1 MDTKR
6 ISKLSMLLALSLVLS
21 LVESYIP
28 ILNGVIPGFKVGF
41 ANIVVLFALYNLSFR
56 EAISLSILRVFI
68 MGILRTGL
76 FSITFTFSL
85 AGALLS
91 VVAMFLA
98 KNYTKLSIVGVSIIG
113 AIFHSIGQ
121 IIIAIIFLSNI
132 NILYYLPVLLISS
145 LVTGILVGMC
155 SDKLISYYNKIYV

>member
-6 ISKLSMLLALSLVLS
+6 ISKLSMFLALSLVLS
-21 LVESYIP
+21 LVENYIP
-28 ILNGVIPGFKVGF
+28 ILNGIIPGFKVGF

-113 AIFHSIGQ
+113 AIFHSIGE
-121 IIIAIIFLSNI
+121 IVIAMLFLSNT
-132 NILYYLPVLLISS
+132 NIVYYLPILLVVSLLTGS
-145 LVTGILVGMC
+145 LVGIIT
-155 SDKLISYYNKIYV
+155 DKILKYYDNY

>member
-28 ILNGVIPGFKVGF
+28 ILNGIIPGFKVGF
-41 ANIVVLFALYNLSFR
+41 TNIVVLFALYNLSFR

-91 VVAMFLA
+91 VVAMLLT
-98 KNYTKLSIVGVSIIG
+98 KNYTKLSIVGVSIVG
-113 AIFHSIGQ
+113 AIFHSIGE
-121 IIIAIIFLSNI
+121 IVIAMLFLSNT
-132 NILYYLPVLLISS
+132 NIVYYLPILLVVSLLTGS
-145 LVTGILVGMC
+145 LVGIIT
-155 SDKLISYYNKIYV
+155 DKILKYYDNY

>member
-28 ILNGVIPGFKVGF
+28 ILNGAIIRFQVGF

-113 AIFHSIGQ
+113 AIFHSIGE
-121 IIIAIIFLSNI
+121 IVIAMLFLSNT
-132 NILYYLPVLLISS
+132 NIVYYLPILLLVSLLTGS
-145 LVTGILVGMC
+145 LVGIIT
-155 SDKLISYYNKIYV
+155 DKILKYYDNY

>member
-28 ILNGVIPGFKVGF
+28 ILNGIIPGFKVGF
-41 ANIVVLFALYNLSFR
+41 SNIVVLFALYNLSFR

-113 AIFHSIGQ
+113 AIFHSIGE
-121 IIIAIIFLSNI
+121 IVIAMLFLSNT
-132 NILYYLPVLLISS
+132 NIVYYLPILLVVSLLTGS
-145 LVTGILVGMC
+145 LVGIIT
-155 SDKLISYYNKIYV
+155 DKILKYYDNY

>member
-28 ILNGVIPGFKVGF
+28 ILNGIIPGFKAGF

-113 AIFHSIGQ
+113 AIFHSIGE
-121 IIIAIIFLSNI
+121 IVIAMLFLSNT
-132 NILYYLPVLLISS
+132 NIVYYLPILLVVS
-145 LVTGILVGMC
+145 LLTGYLVGIIT
-155 SDKLISYYNKIYV
+155 DKILKYYDNY

>member
-1 MDTKR
+1 
-6 ISKLSMLLALSLVLS
+6 
-21 LVESYIP
+21 
-28 ILNGVIPGFKVGF
+28 
-41 ANIVVLFALYNLSFR
+41 
-56 EAISLSILRVFI
+56 

-113 AIFHSIGQ
+113 AIFHSIGE
-121 IIIAIIFLSNI
+121 IVIAMLFLSNT
-132 NILYYLPVLLISS
+132 NIVYYLPILLVVSLLTGS
-145 LVTGILVGMC
+145 LVGIIT
-155 SDKLISYYNKIYV
+155 DKILKYYDNY

>member
-28 ILNGVIPGFKVGF
+28 ILNGTIPGFKVGF

-85 AGALLS
+85 VGALLS

-113 AIFHSIGQ
+113 AIFHSIGE
-121 IIIAIIFLSNI
+121 IVIAMLFLSNT
-132 NILYYLPVLLISS
+132 NIVYYLPILLVVSLLTGS
-145 LVTGILVGMC
+145 LVGIIT
-155 SDKLISYYNKIYV
+155 DKILKYYDNY

>member
-28 ILNGVIPGFKVGF
+28 ILNGIIPGFKVGF

-113 AIFHSIGQ
+113 AIFHSIGE
-121 IIIAIIFLSNI
+121 IVIAMLFLSNT
-132 NILYYLPVLLISS
+132 NIVYYLPILLVVSLLTGS
-145 LVTGILVGMC
+145 LVGIIT
-155 SDKLISYYNKIYV
+155 DKILKYYNNY

>member
-98 KNYTKLSIVGVSIIG
+98 KNYTKLSIVGVSIVG
-113 AIFHSIGQ
+113 AIFHSIAE
-121 IIIAIIFLSNI
+121 IVIAMLFLSNT
-132 NILYYLPVLLISS
+132 NIVYYLPILLVVS
-145 LVTGILVGMC
+145 LLTGSIVGIITDKILT
-155 SDKLISYYNKIYV
+155 YYDNY

>member
-76 FSITFTFSL
+76 FSITFTFTCWCNL
-85 AGALLS
+85 
-91 VVAMFLA
+91 
-98 KNYTKLSIVGVSIIG
+98 TI
-113 AIFHSIGQ
+113 
-121 IIIAIIFLSNI
+121 
-132 NILYYLPVLLISS
+132 
-145 LVTGILVGMC
+145 
-155 SDKLISYYNKIYV
+155 

>member
-28 ILNGVIPGFKVGF
+28 ILNGFIPGFKVGF

-113 AIFHSIGQ
+113 AIFHSIGE
-121 IIIAIIFLSNI
+121 IVIAMLFLSNT
-132 NILYYLPVLLISS
+132 NIVYYLPILLVVS
-145 LVTGILVGMC
+145 LLTGSIVGIITDKIL
-155 SDKLISYYNKIYV
+155 KYYDNY

>member
-28 ILNGVIPGFKVGF
+28 ILNGIITGFKVGF
-41 ANIVVLFALYNLSFR
+41 ANIVVLFSLYNLSFR

-113 AIFHSIGQ
+113 AIFHSIGE
-121 IIIAIIFLSNI
+121 IVIAMLFLSNT
-132 NILYYLPVLLISS
+132 NIVYYLPILLVVSLLTGS
-145 LVTGILVGMC
+145 LVGIIT
-155 SDKLISYYNKIYV
+155 DKILKYYDNY